1 MNALQSMESFI
12 QERLQILLNKMS
24 LFSSTLETLDLGRWC
39 HYFAFDVIGELVS
52 NDDSLAARGDPIAQK
67 LSIIGV

>member
-52 NDDSLAARGDPIAQK
+52 NDSLALEETPSLRIYQ
-67 LSIIGV
+67 S